1 MSHVER
7 RERWSTAAA
16 AALVLPSVVFV
27 SANILKYGLGVG
39 FVADALGPFTDPS
52 PGPVDALVSGLV
64 LLGPVA
70 ALAVALPRVMQLRFG
85 HNGGA
90 VEATVRLR
98 LRWPLVVVATGS
110 LVMLAML
117 GGYLVLENGAC
128 WFGSASAC

>member
-1 MSHVER
+1 M
-7 RERWSTAAA
+7 
-16 AALVLPSVVFV
+16 VFV

-39 FVADALGPFTDPS
+39 LVADALGPFTDPS

-70 ALAVALPRVMQLRFG
+70 ALAVALPRVMRLRFG
-85 HNGGA
+85 HDKDA

-98 LRWPLVVVATGS
+98 LRWPLVAVAFSS
-110 LVMLAML
+110 LLMVAML